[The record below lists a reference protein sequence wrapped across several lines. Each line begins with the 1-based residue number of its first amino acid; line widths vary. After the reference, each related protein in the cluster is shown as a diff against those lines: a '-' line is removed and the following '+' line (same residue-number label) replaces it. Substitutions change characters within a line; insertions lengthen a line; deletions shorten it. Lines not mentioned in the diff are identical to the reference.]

1 MPLRKRDSG
10 KLLLSFI
17 FIAVFLV
24 LLVFSA
30 MSPMIDDD
38 YSYCFS
44 WADVSRI
51 TSIAQIPASMAMH
64 RHLTNGRVFA
74 HFMVQLLLIRPK
86 LAFVILNG
94 CNGALL
100 CFLFY
105 RYFRCLPYG
114 QAALLLAI
122 GAMMLW
128 NYMPDFFRIFLWLD
142 GSVNYSWGVS
152 LILLYLWPYS
162 AAYLG
167 EEHKSPWWRTALF
180 LLLSLIAGGYSENS
194 SLAAL
199 FIAAVLTLI
208 LAVREKRIP
217 WRLAAGIAIAI
228 VGYVFLMSA
237 PATAGRAGE
246 VSFSALANRLRLMV
260 DYCQKN
266 LSVLYLIYAACLAL
280 ALVFKID
287 KRRLFL
293 SLLFL
298 VAGVASLSAF
308 LFAFYFTDRHCCFT
322 VFFTVLASLLL
333 LASLLEQGRKLPA
346 VLLALC
352 MAVVFIFNFISGGL
366 DILVGYGKAL
376 EREQMIRDAK
386 AAGETEIVLPAYSPA
401 TKYCGTFY
409 LFEDPNSWPNDSL
422 ALYYGFDYAYG
433 IEADQAADREEA
445 P

>member
-1 MPLRKRDSG
+1 MTLHKPNSG
-10 KLLLSFI
+10 KLLLSFV

-51 TSIAQIPASMAMH
+51 TSITQIPASMAMH

-105 RYFRCLPYG
+105 RHFRRLPHS
-114 QAALLLAI
+114 QAALLLAV

-128 NYMPDFFRIFLWLD
+128 NYMTDFFRIFLWLD
-142 GSVNYSWGVS
+142 GAVNYSWGIS
-152 LILLYLWPYS
+152 LILLYLWPYT

-180 LLLSLIAGGYSENS
+180 FLLSLIAGGYSENS

-199 FIAAVLTLI
+199 FIAAVLTLM
-208 LAVREKRIP
+208 LFLREKRLR
-217 WRLAAGIAIAI
+217 WRLILGILVAA

-246 VSFSALANRLRLMV
+246 LNLSALANRLRQMV

-266 LSVLYLIYAACLAL
+266 LLMLYLIYAACLAL
-280 ALVFKID
+280 ALVFRVD

-293 SLLFL
+293 SLLYL
-298 VAGVASLSAF
+298 VAGIASLSAF

-322 VFFTVLASLLL
+322 VFFTVLATLVL
-333 LASLLEQGRKLPA
+333 LAPLLEQGRKLPA

-352 MAVVFIFNFISGGL
+352 MAVVFAFNFLSGGL

-376 EREQMIRDAK
+376 EREQMIREAK
-386 AAGETEIVLPAYSPA
+386 AAGETEIVLPAYSPV

-409 LFEDPNSWPNDSL
+409 LFEDPTSWPNDSL

-433 IEADQAADREEA
+433 SDQQVSD
-445 P
+445 PIGG

>member
-1 MPLRKRDSG
+1 MTNCKTGSG
-10 KLLLSFI
+10 KWLLYLVV
-17 FIAVFLV
+17 IAVFLV
-24 LLVFSA
+24 ILVFSA

-51 TSIAQIPASMAMH
+51 TSITQIPASMAMH

-74 HFMVQLLLIRPK
+74 HFLVQLLLIRPK

-94 CNGALL
+94 CNAVLL
-100 CFLFY
+100 CFLFG
-105 RYFRCLPYG
+105 RHFRHLPCG
-114 QAALLLAI
+114 QIALLLAV

-142 GSVNYSWGVS
+142 GSVNYSWGIS
-152 LILLYLWPYS
+152 LLLLYLWPYT

-167 EEHKSPWWRTALF
+167 LAQKRSWWRTALF

-199 FIAAVLTLI
+199 FIAVVLTVI

-217 WRLAAGIAIAI
+217 WRLVAGIAIAV

-280 ALVFKID
+280 ALVLKID
-287 KRRLFL
+287 RRRLFL

-298 VAGVASLSAF
+298 AAGLASLSAF
-308 LFAFYFTDRHCCFT
+308 LFASYFTDRHCCFT
-322 VFFTVLASLLL
+322 VFFTVLATLLL
-333 LASLLEQGRKLPA
+333 LSELLGRGQKFPV

-352 MAVVFIFNFISGGL
+352 MAVVFVFNFLSGGL
-366 DILVGYGKAL
+366 DILVGYGKSL
-376 EREQMIRDAK
+376 EREQLIREAK

-401 TKYCGTFY
+401 TKYCGNFY
-409 LFEDPNSWPNDSL
+409 LFSDPNSWPNDSL

-433 IEADQAADREEA
+433 TESEPETADPGE
-445 P
+445 